1 MVSNQ
6 QQAIKALH
14 RLLVHGRTMAFE
26 GTSSQELAWF
36 FDDLEYL
43 PALMMEE
50 RNADEAF
57 GAYLKHIGTRFSCHH
72 VFLLYQKD
80 L

>member
-6 QQAIKALH
+6 QKAIKALH
-14 RLLVHGRTMAFE
+14 QLLVHGRSMAFE
-26 GTSSQELAWF
+26 GTPSQELAWF

-50 RNADEAF
+50 RNNDDAF
-57 GAYLKHIGTRFSCHH
+57 GAYLEHIGTRFNCNH

-80 L
+80 V